1 MAKRILIVGGVAGGA
16 SCAARLRR
24 LDENAEIVLF
34 ERGEYISFANCGL
47 PYYIGGVI
55 GKREQLLVQ
64 DVKTMTAWFDL
75 EIHTRTEVT
84 ALHPA
89 EKMVTVKDLATGE
102 SRQERYDALVLSPGA
117 SPVVPPLEGLDAA
130 QDRIFTIRNIADV
143 DALKGFMDTNA
154 PKKAVVVGG
163 GFIGLEMAEN
173 LRHKGLDV
181 HLVEAADQVMAPLD
195 PEMAT
200 LVAAELKKNGVRLT
214 LGTAIKGFADDGRT
228 VLLADGS
235 QIATDLT
242 VLAIGVRPESGLIK
256 DACLATNARGAIVV
270 DDQFRVAGAEGV
282 YAIGD
287 AIETTDR
294 IFGEKVQ
301 IPLAGPA
308 NRMGRMVADIICGK
322 DKHYKGSL
330 GSSIVRVF
338 KLQAAST
345 GKNEK
350 QLRQMGVDYQS
361 IHLYPANHATYYPGA
376 SQMSLKVLYAPADGK
391 LFGAQAVGQDMGIDK
406 TIDVIATAISGGM
419 TVYDLTD
426 VELCYAPPFNTAK
439 SAVNYA
445 GYIAENIA
453 SGEPYLD
460 DIAHVEDLV
469 ARGATV
475 LDVRGKKEIEKVPLP
490 SSIQIPL
497 PELRGRLAEVPADS
511 PVYVSCMVGLRGH
524 IACRILQQNGIDAIN
539 LGGGAKLH
547 AQSKL
552 S

>member
-24 LDENAEIVLF
+24 LDEKAEIVLF

-55 GKREQLLVQ
+55 PKREQLLVQ
-64 DVKTMTAWFDL
+64 DVKTMNAWFNL
-75 EIHTRTEVT
+75 EIHTKAEVIAIQPEQKT
-84 ALHPA
+84 
-89 EKMVTVKDLATGE
+89 VTVRYLRTGE
-102 SRQERYDALVLSPGA
+102 ERQERYDVLVLSPGA
-117 SPVVPPLEGLDAA
+117 SPIVPRLEGLEEAR
-130 QDRIFTIRNIADV
+130 DRIFTIRNIADV
-143 DALKGFMDTNA
+143 DALKGFMDTTA
-154 PKKAVVVGG
+154 PKTAVVVGG

-181 HLVEAADQVMAPLD
+181 HLVEAADQVMTALD

-200 LVAAELKKNGVRLT
+200 LIAAELKKNGVKLS
-214 LGTAIKGFADDGRT
+214 LGTAIQGFADAGKT
-228 VLLADGS
+228 VVLADGS
-235 QIATDLT
+235 RIATDLI

-256 DACLATNARGAIVV
+256 DAGLAVNERGAIVI
-270 DDQFRVAGAEGV
+270 DDQFRVAGAEDI

-287 AIETTDR
+287 AVETTDL
-294 IFGEKVQ
+294 IFGEKTQ

-338 KLQAAST
+338 KVQAAST

-350 QLRQMGVDYQS
+350 QLKQMGVDYRS

-376 SQMSLKVLYAPADGK
+376 SQISLKVLYAPEDGK
-391 LFGAQAVGQDMGIDK
+391 LYGAQAVGQEGCDK
-406 TIDVIATAISGGM
+406 TIDVIATAIAGDMS
-419 TVYDLTD
+419 VYDLAD

-445 GYIAENIA
+445 GYIAENLRD
-453 SGEPYLD
+453 GEAYFD
-460 DIAHVEDLV
+460 DVAHIEGLV
-469 ARGATV
+469 ASGATV

-490 SSIQIPL
+490 STLQIPL
-497 PELRGRLAEVPADS
+497 PELRKRLHEVPADG

-524 IACRILQQNGIDAIN
+524 IASRILQQNGIDAIN
-539 LGGGAKLH
+539 VGGGAKLYT
-547 AQSKL
+547 QSKL

>member
-24 LDENAEIVLF
+24 LDETAEIVLF

-55 GKREQLLVQ
+55 PKREQLLVQ
-64 DVKTMTAWFDL
+64 DVKTMNAWFNL
-75 EIHTRTEVT
+75 EIHTKAEVIAIQPEQKT
-84 ALHPA
+84 
-89 EKMVTVKDLATGE
+89 VTVRYLRTGE
-102 SRQERYDALVLSPGA
+102 ERQERYDVLVLSPGA
-117 SPVVPPLEGLDAA
+117 SPIVPRLEGLEEAR
-130 QDRIFTIRNIADV
+130 DRIFTIRNIADV
-143 DALKGFMDTNA
+143 DALKGFMDTTA
-154 PKKAVVVGG
+154 PKTAVVVGG

-181 HLVEAADQVMAPLD
+181 HLVEAADQVMTALD

-200 LVAAELKKNGVRLT
+200 LIAAELKKNGVKLS
-214 LGTAIKGFADDGRT
+214 LGTAIQGFADAGKT
-228 VLLADGS
+228 VVLADGS
-235 QIATDLT
+235 RIATDLT

-256 DACLATNARGAIVV
+256 DAGLAVNERGAIVI
-270 DDQFRVAGAEGV
+270 DDQFRVAGAEDI

-287 AIETTDR
+287 AVETTDR
-294 IFGEKVQ
+294 IFGEKTQ

-338 KLQAAST
+338 KVQAAAT

-350 QLRQMGVDYQS
+350 QLKQMGMDYRS

-376 SQMSLKVLYAPADGK
+376 SQISLKVLYAPEDGK
-391 LFGAQAVGQDMGIDK
+391 LYGAQAVGQEGCDK
-406 TIDVIATAISGGM
+406 TIDVIATAIAGDMS
-419 TVYDLTD
+419 VYDLAD

-445 GYIAENIA
+445 GYIAENLRD
-453 SGEPYLD
+453 GEAYFD
-460 DIAHVEDLV
+460 DVAHIEGLV
-469 ARGATV
+469 ASGATV

-490 SSIQIPL
+490 STLQIPL
-497 PELRGRLAEVPADS
+497 PELRKRLHEVPADG

-524 IACRILQQNGIDAIN
+524 IASRILQQNGIDAIN
-539 LGGGAKLH
+539 VGGGAKLYT
-547 AQSKL
+547 QSKL

>member
-24 LDENAEIVLF
+24 LDETAEIVLF

-55 GKREQLLVQ
+55 PKREQLLVQ
-64 DVKTMTAWFDL
+64 DVKTMTAWFNL
-75 EIHTRTEVT
+75 EIHTKAEII
-84 ALHPA
+84 AIQPA
-89 EKMVTVKDLATGE
+89 DKTVSVRYLRTGE
-102 SRQERYDALVLSPGA
+102 VRQERYDVLVLSPGA
-117 SPVVPPLEGLDAA
+117 SPIVPPLDGLDAA
-130 QDRIFTIRNIADV
+130 KDRVFTIRNIADV
-143 DALKGFMDTNA
+143 DALKGFMDANA
-154 PKKAVVVGG
+154 PKAAVVVGG

-181 HLVEAADQVMAPLD
+181 HLVEAADQVMTSLD

-200 LVAAELKKNGVRLT
+200 LVAAELRKNGVQLT
-214 LGTAIKGFADDGRT
+214 LGTAIKGFDDAGKT
-228 VLLADGS
+228 VVLADGS
-235 QIATDLT
+235 RIATDLT
-242 VLAIGVRPESGLIK
+242 VLAIGVRPESQLIK
-256 DACLATNARGAIVV
+256 DAGLATNERGAIIV
-270 DDQFRVAGAEGV
+270 DDQFRVAGADDL

-294 IFGEKVQ
+294 IFGEKAQ

-308 NRMGRMVADIICGK
+308 NRMGRMVADIICGA

-338 KLQAAST
+338 KVQAAST

-350 QLRQMGVDYQS
+350 QLKQMGVNYRS

-376 SQMSLKVLYAPADGK
+376 SQISLKVLFNPEDGK
-391 LFGAQAVGQDMGIDK
+391 LYGAQAVGQDMGIDK
-406 TIDVIATAISGGM
+406 TIDVIATAIAGNM
-419 TVYDLTD
+419 TVYDLAD

-445 GYIAENIA
+445 GYIAENLA
-453 SGEPYLD
+453 NGEAYYD
-460 DIAHVEDLV
+460 DAAHIESLL
-469 ARGATV
+469 AQGATV
-475 LDVRGKKEIEKVPLP
+475 LDVRGKKETEKVPLP
-490 SSIQIPL
+490 ATLNIPL
-497 PELRGRLAEVPADS
+497 PELRKRLNEVPKDG

-524 IACRILQQNGIDAIN
+524 IACRILQQNAITAIN
-539 LGGGAKLH
+539 VGGGAKLYT
-547 AQSKL
+547 QSKL

>member
-24 LDENAEIVLF
+24 LDETAEIALF

-55 GKREQLLVQ
+55 PKREQLLVQ
-64 DVKTMTAWFDL
+64 DVKTMNAWFNL
-75 EIHTRTEVT
+75 EIHTKAEVIAIQPEQKT
-84 ALHPA
+84 
-89 EKMVTVKDLATGE
+89 VTIRYLRTGE
-102 SRQERYDALVLSPGA
+102 ERQERYDVLVLSPGA
-117 SPVVPPLEGLDAA
+117 SPIVPRLEGLEEAR
-130 QDRIFTIRNIADV
+130 DRIFTIRNIADV
-143 DALKGFMDTNA
+143 DALKGFMDTTA
-154 PKKAVVVGG
+154 AKTAVVVGG

-181 HLVEAADQVMAPLD
+181 HLVEAADQVMTALD

-200 LVAAELKKNGVRLT
+200 LIAAELKKNGVKLS
-214 LGTAIKGFADDGRT
+214 LCTAIQGFADAGKT
-228 VLLADGS
+228 VVLADGS
-235 QIATDLT
+235 RIATDLT

-256 DACLATNARGAIVV
+256 DAGLTVNERGAIVI
-270 DDQFRVAGAEGV
+270 DDQFRVAGAEDI

-287 AIETTDR
+287 AVETTDR
-294 IFGEKVQ
+294 IFGEKTQ

-338 KLQAAST
+338 KVQAAST

-350 QLRQMGVDYQS
+350 QLKQMGVDYRS

-376 SQMSLKVLYAPADGK
+376 SQISLKVLYAPEDGK
-391 LFGAQAVGQDMGIDK
+391 LYGAQAVGQEGCDK
-406 TIDVIATAISGGM
+406 TIDVIATAIAGDMS
-419 TVYDLTD
+419 VYDLAD

-445 GYIAENIA
+445 GYIAENLRD
-453 SGEPYLD
+453 GEAYFD
-460 DIAHVEDLV
+460 DVAHIEGLV
-469 ARGATV
+469 ASGATV

-490 SSIQIPL
+490 STLQIPL
-497 PELRGRLAEVPADS
+497 PELRKRLHEVPADG

-524 IACRILQQNGIDAIN
+524 IASRILQQNGIDAIN
-539 LGGGAKLH
+539 VGGGAKLYT
-547 AQSKL
+547 QSKL

>member
-24 LDENAEIVLF
+24 LDETAEIVLF

-55 GKREQLLVQ
+55 PKREQLLVQ
-64 DVKTMTAWFDL
+64 DVKTMNAWFNL
-75 EIHTRTEVT
+75 EIHTKAEVIAIQPEPKT
-84 ALHPA
+84 
-89 EKMVTVKDLATGE
+89 VTVRYLRTGE
-102 SRQERYDALVLSPGA
+102 ERQERYDVLVLSPGA
-117 SPVVPPLEGLDAA
+117 SPIVPRLEGLEEAR
-130 QDRIFTIRNIADV
+130 DRIFTIRNIADV
-143 DALKGFMDTNA
+143 DALKGFMDTTA
-154 PKKAVVVGG
+154 AKTAVVVGG

-181 HLVEAADQVMAPLD
+181 HLVEAADQVMTALD

-200 LVAAELKKNGVRLT
+200 LIAAELKKNGVKLS
-214 LGTAIKGFADDGRT
+214 LGTAIQGFADAGKT
-228 VLLADGS
+228 VVLADGS
-235 QIATDLT
+235 RIATDLT

-256 DACLATNARGAIVV
+256 DAGLAVNERGAIVI
-270 DDQFRVAGAEGV
+270 DDQFRVAGAEDI

-287 AIETTDR
+287 AVETTDR
-294 IFGEKVQ
+294 IFGEKTQ

-338 KLQAAST
+338 KVQAAST

-350 QLRQMGVDYQS
+350 QLKQMGVDYRS

-376 SQMSLKVLYAPADGK
+376 SQISLKVLYAPEDGK
-391 LFGAQAVGQDMGIDK
+391 LYGAQAVGQEGCDK
-406 TIDVIATAISGGM
+406 TIDVIATAIAGGM
-419 TVYDLTD
+419 SVYDLTD

-445 GYIAENIA
+445 GYIAENLRD
-453 SGEPYLD
+453 GEAYFD
-460 DIAHVEDLV
+460 DVAHIEGLV
-469 ARGATV
+469 ASGATV

-490 SSIQIPL
+490 STLQIPL
-497 PELRGRLAEVPADS
+497 PELRKRLHEVPADG

-524 IACRILQQNGIDAIN
+524 IASRILQQNGIDAIN
-539 LGGGAKLH
+539 VGGGAKLYT
-547 AQSKL
+547 QSKL

>member
-24 LDENAEIVLF
+24 LDETAEIVLF

-55 GKREQLLVQ
+55 PKREQLLVQ
-64 DVKTMTAWFDL
+64 DVKTMNAWFNL
-75 EIHTRTEVT
+75 EIHTKAEVIAIQPEQKT
-84 ALHPA
+84 
-89 EKMVTVKDLATGE
+89 VTVRYLRTGE
-102 SRQERYDALVLSPGA
+102 ERQERYDVLVLSPGA
-117 SPVVPPLEGLDAA
+117 SPIVPRLEGLEEAR
-130 QDRIFTIRNIADV
+130 DRVFTIRNIADV
-143 DALKGFMDTNA
+143 DALKGFMDTTA
-154 PKKAVVVGG
+154 PKTAVVVGG

-181 HLVEAADQVMAPLD
+181 HLVEAADQVMTALD

-200 LVAAELKKNGVRLT
+200 LIAAELKKNGVKLS
-214 LGTAIKGFADDGRT
+214 LGTAIQGFADAGKT
-228 VLLADGS
+228 VVLADS
-235 QIATDLT
+235 SRIATDLT

-256 DACLATNARGAIVV
+256 DAGLAVSERGAIVI
-270 DDQFRVAGAEGV
+270 DDQFRVAGAEDI

-287 AIETTDR
+287 AVETTDR
-294 IFGEKVQ
+294 IFGEKTQ

-338 KLQAAST
+338 KVQAAST

-350 QLRQMGVDYQS
+350 QLKQMGMDYRS

-376 SQMSLKVLYAPADGK
+376 SQISLKVLYAPEDGK
-391 LFGAQAVGQDMGIDK
+391 LYGAQAVGQEGCDK
-406 TIDVIATAISGGM
+406 TIDVIATAIAGDMS
-419 TVYDLTD
+419 VYDLAD

-445 GYIAENIA
+445 GYIAENLRD
-453 SGEPYLD
+453 GEAYFD
-460 DIAHVEDLV
+460 DVAHIEGLV
-469 ARGATV
+469 ASGATV

-490 SSIQIPL
+490 STLQIPL
-497 PELRGRLAEVPADS
+497 PELRKHLHEVPADG

-524 IACRILQQNGIDAIN
+524 IASRILQQNGIDAIN
-539 LGGGAKLH
+539 VGGGAKLYT
-547 AQSKL
+547 QSKL

>member
-24 LDENAEIVLF
+24 LDETAEIVLF

-55 GKREQLLVQ
+55 PKREQLLVQ
-64 DVKTMTAWFDL
+64 DVKTMNAWFNL
-75 EIHTRTEVT
+75 EIHTKAEVIAIQPEQKT
-84 ALHPA
+84 
-89 EKMVTVKDLATGE
+89 VTVRYLRTGE
-102 SRQERYDALVLSPGA
+102 ERQERYDVLVLSPGA
-117 SPVVPPLEGLDAA
+117 SPIVPRLEGLEEAR
-130 QDRIFTIRNIADV
+130 DRIFTIRNIADV
-143 DALKGFMDTNA
+143 DALKGFMDTTA
-154 PKKAVVVGG
+154 PKTAVVVGG

-181 HLVEAADQVMAPLD
+181 HLVEAADQVMTALD

-200 LVAAELKKNGVRLT
+200 LIAAELRKNGVALH
-214 LGTAIKGFADDGRT
+214 LGTAIQGFAEDGRT
-228 VLLADGS
+228 VVLADGS
-235 QIATDLT
+235 RIATDLT
-242 VLAIGVRPESGLIK
+242 VLAIGVRPESGLAK
-256 DACLATNARGAIVV
+256 EAGLATNARGAIVI
-270 DDQFRVAGAEGV
+270 DDQFRVAGAEDI

-287 AIETTDR
+287 AVETTDR
-294 IFGEKVQ
+294 IFGEKTQ

-338 KLQAAST
+338 KVQAAST
-345 GKNEK
+345 GKSEK
-350 QLRQMGVDYQS
+350 QLKQMGMDYRS

-376 SQMSLKVLYAPADGK
+376 SQISLKVLYAPEDGK
-391 LFGAQAVGQDMGIDK
+391 LYGAQAVGQEGCDK
-406 TIDVIATAISGGM
+406 TIDVIATAIAGDMS
-419 TVYDLTD
+419 VYDLAD

-445 GYIAENIA
+445 GYIAENLRD
-453 SGEPYLD
+453 GEAYFD
-460 DIAHVEDLV
+460 DVAHIKRLV
-469 ARGATV
+469 ASGATV

-490 SSIQIPL
+490 STLQIPL
-497 PELRGRLAEVPADS
+497 PELRKRLHEVPADG

-524 IACRILQQNGIDAIN
+524 IASRILQQNGIDAIN
-539 LGGGAKLH
+539 VGGGAKLYT
-547 AQSKL
+547 QSKL

>member
-24 LDENAEIVLF
+24 LDETAEIVLF

-55 GKREQLLVQ
+55 PKREQLLVQ
-64 DVKTMTAWFDL
+64 DVKTMNAWFNL
-75 EIHTRTEVT
+75 EIHTKAEVIAIQPEQKT
-84 ALHPA
+84 
-89 EKMVTVKDLATGE
+89 VTVRYLRTGE
-102 SRQERYDALVLSPGA
+102 ERQEHYDVLVLSPGA
-117 SPVVPPLEGLDAA
+117 SPIVPRLEGLEEAR
-130 QDRIFTIRNIADV
+130 DRIFTIRNIADV
-143 DALKGFMDTNA
+143 DALKGFMDTTA
-154 PKKAVVVGG
+154 PKTAVVVGG

-181 HLVEAADQVMAPLD
+181 HLVEAADQVMTALD

-200 LVAAELKKNGVRLT
+200 LIAAELKKNGVKLS
-214 LGTAIKGFADDGRT
+214 LGTAIQGFADAGKT
-228 VLLADGS
+228 VVLADGS
-235 QIATDLT
+235 RIATDLT

-256 DACLATNARGAIVV
+256 DAGLAVNERGAIVI
-270 DDQFRVAGAEGV
+270 DDQFRVAGAEDI

-287 AIETTDR
+287 AVETTDR
-294 IFGEKVQ
+294 IFGEKTQ

-338 KLQAAST
+338 KMQAAAT

-350 QLRQMGVDYQS
+350 QLKQMGVDYRS

-376 SQMSLKVLYAPADGK
+376 SQISLKVLYAPEDGK
-391 LFGAQAVGQDMGIDK
+391 LYGAQAVGQEGCDK
-406 TIDVIATAISGGM
+406 TIDVIATAIAGDMS
-419 TVYDLTD
+419 VYDLAD

-445 GYIAENIA
+445 GYIAENLRD
-453 SGEPYLD
+453 GEAYFD
-460 DIAHVEDLV
+460 DVAHIEGLV
-469 ARGATV
+469 ASGATV

-490 SSIQIPL
+490 STLQIPL
-497 PELRGRLAEVPADS
+497 PELRKRLHEVPADG

-524 IACRILQQNGIDAIN
+524 IASRILQQNGIDAIN
-539 LGGGAKLH
+539 VGGGAKLYT
-547 AQSKL
+547 QSKL

>member
-24 LDENAEIVLF
+24 LDETAEIVLF

-55 GKREQLLVQ
+55 PKREQLLVQ
-64 DVKTMTAWFDL
+64 DVKTMNAWFNL
-75 EIHTRTEVT
+75 EIHTKAEVIAIQPEQKT
-84 ALHPA
+84 
-89 EKMVTVKDLATGE
+89 VTVRYLRTGE
-102 SRQERYDALVLSPGA
+102 ERQERYDVLVLSPGA
-117 SPVVPPLEGLDAA
+117 SPIVPRLEGLEEAR
-130 QDRIFTIRNIADV
+130 DRIFTIRNIADV
-143 DALKGFMDTNA
+143 DALKGFMDTTA
-154 PKKAVVVGG
+154 PKTAVVVGG

-181 HLVEAADQVMAPLD
+181 HLVEAADQVMTALD

-200 LVAAELKKNGVRLT
+200 LIAAELKKNGVKLS
-214 LGTAIKGFADDGRT
+214 LGTAIQGFADAGKT
-228 VLLADGS
+228 VVLADS
-235 QIATDLT
+235 SRIATDLT

-256 DACLATNARGAIVV
+256 DAGLAVNERGAIVI
-270 DDQFRVAGAEGV
+270 DDQFRVAGAEDI

-287 AIETTDR
+287 AVETTDR
-294 IFGEKVQ
+294 IFGEKTQ

-338 KLQAAST
+338 KMQAAAT

-350 QLRQMGVDYQS
+350 QLKQMGVDYRS

-376 SQMSLKVLYAPADGK
+376 SQISLKVLYAPEDGK
-391 LFGAQAVGQDMGIDK
+391 LYGAQAVGQEGCDK
-406 TIDVIATAISGGM
+406 TIDVIATAIAGDMS
-419 TVYDLTD
+419 VYDLAD

-445 GYIAENIA
+445 GYIAENLRDGEAYFDDVAHIEGLIA
-453 SGEPYLD
+453 S
-460 DIAHVEDLV
+460 
-469 ARGATV
+469 GATV

-490 SSIQIPL
+490 STLQIPL
-497 PELRGRLAEVPADS
+497 PELRKRLHEVPADG

-524 IACRILQQNGIDAIN
+524 IASRILQQNGIDAIN
-539 LGGGAKLH
+539 VGGGAKLYT
-547 AQSKL
+547 QSKL

>member
-24 LDENAEIVLF
+24 LDEKAEIVLF

-55 GKREQLLVQ
+55 PKREQLLVQ
-64 DVKTMTAWFDL
+64 DVKTMNAWFNL
-75 EIHTRTEVT
+75 EIHTKAEVIAIQPEQKT
-84 ALHPA
+84 
-89 EKMVTVKDLATGE
+89 VTVRYLRTGE
-102 SRQERYDALVLSPGA
+102 ERQERYDVLVLSPGA
-117 SPVVPPLEGLDAA
+117 SPIVPRLEGLEEAR
-130 QDRIFTIRNIADV
+130 DRIFTIRNIADV
-143 DALKGFMDTNA
+143 DALKGFMDTTA
-154 PKKAVVVGG
+154 PKTAVVVGG

-181 HLVEAADQVMAPLD
+181 HLVEAADQVMTALD

-200 LVAAELKKNGVRLT
+200 LIAAELKKNGVKLS
-214 LGTAIKGFADDGRT
+214 LGTAIQGFADAGKT
-228 VLLADGS
+228 VVLADGS
-235 QIATDLT
+235 RIATDLI

-256 DACLATNARGAIVV
+256 DAGLAVNERGAIVI
-270 DDQFRVAGAEGV
+270 DDQFRVAGAEDI

-287 AIETTDR
+287 AVETTDR
-294 IFGEKVQ
+294 IFGEKTQ

-338 KLQAAST
+338 KVQAAST

-350 QLRQMGVDYQS
+350 QLKQMGVDYRS

-376 SQMSLKVLYAPADGK
+376 SQISLKVLYAPEDGK
-391 LFGAQAVGQDMGIDK
+391 LYGAQAVGQEGCDK
-406 TIDVIATAISGGM
+406 TIDVIATAIAGGM
-419 TVYDLTD
+419 SVYDLTD

-445 GYIAENIA
+445 GYIAENLRD
-453 SGEPYLD
+453 GEAYFD
-460 DIAHVEDLV
+460 DVAHIEGLV
-469 ARGATV
+469 ASGATV

-490 SSIQIPL
+490 STLQIPL
-497 PELRGRLAEVPADS
+497 PELRKRLHEVPADG

-524 IACRILQQNGIDAIN
+524 IASRILQQNGIDAIN
-539 LGGGAKLH
+539 VGGGAKLYT
-547 AQSKL
+547 QSKL

>member
-24 LDENAEIVLF
+24 LDETAEIVLF

-55 GKREQLLVQ
+55 PKREQLLVQ
-64 DVKTMTAWFDL
+64 DVKTMNAWFNL
-75 EIHTRTEVT
+75 EIHTKAEVIAIQPEQKT
-84 ALHPA
+84 
-89 EKMVTVKDLATGE
+89 VTVRYLRTGE
-102 SRQERYDALVLSPGA
+102 ERQERYDVLVLSPGA
-117 SPVVPPLEGLDAA
+117 SPIVPRLEGLEEAR
-130 QDRIFTIRNIADV
+130 DRIFTIRNIADV
-143 DALKGFMDTNA
+143 DALKGFMDTTA
-154 PKKAVVVGG
+154 PKTAVVVGG

-173 LRHKGLDV
+173 LRHKGLDI
-181 HLVEAADQVMAPLD
+181 HLVEAADQVMTALD

-200 LVAAELKKNGVRLT
+200 LIAAELKKNGVKLS
-214 LGTAIKGFADDGRT
+214 LGTAIQGFADAGKT
-228 VLLADGS
+228 VVLADS
-235 QIATDLT
+235 SRIATDLT

-256 DACLATNARGAIVV
+256 DAGLAVNERGAIVI
-270 DDQFRVAGAEGV
+270 DDQFRVAGAEDI

-287 AIETTDR
+287 AVETTDR
-294 IFGEKVQ
+294 IFGEKTQ

-338 KLQAAST
+338 KVQAAST

-350 QLRQMGVDYQS
+350 QLKQMGVDYRS

-376 SQMSLKVLYAPADGK
+376 SQISLKVLYAPEDGK
-391 LFGAQAVGQDMGIDK
+391 LYGAQAVGQEGCDK
-406 TIDVIATAISGGM
+406 TIDVIATAIAGGM
-419 TVYDLTD
+419 SVYDLTD

-445 GYIAENIA
+445 GYIAENLRD
-453 SGEPYLD
+453 GEAYFD
-460 DIAHVEDLV
+460 DVAHIEGLV
-469 ARGATV
+469 ASGATV

-490 SSIQIPL
+490 STLQIPL
-497 PELRGRLAEVPADS
+497 PELRKRLHEVPADG

-524 IACRILQQNGIDAIN
+524 IASRILQQNGIDAIN
-539 LGGGAKLH
+539 VGGGAKLYT
-547 AQSKL
+547 QSKL

>member
-24 LDENAEIVLF
+24 LDEKAEIVLF

-55 GKREQLLVQ
+55 PKREQLLVQ
-64 DVKTMTAWFDL
+64 DVKTMNAWFNL
-75 EIHTRTEVT
+75 EIHTKAEVIAIQPEQKT
-84 ALHPA
+84 
-89 EKMVTVKDLATGE
+89 VTVRYLRTGE
-102 SRQERYDALVLSPGA
+102 GRQERYDVLVLSPGA
-117 SPVVPPLEGLDAA
+117 SPIVPRLEGLEEARN
-130 QDRIFTIRNIADV
+130 RIFTIRNIADV
-143 DALKGFMDTNA
+143 DALKGFMDTTA
-154 PKKAVVVGG
+154 PKTAVVVGG

-181 HLVEAADQVMAPLD
+181 HLVEAADQVMTALD

-200 LVAAELKKNGVRLT
+200 LIAAELKKNGVKLS
-214 LGTAIKGFADDGRT
+214 LGTAIQGFADAGKT
-228 VLLADGS
+228 VVLADGS
-235 QIATDLT
+235 RIATDLT

-256 DACLATNARGAIVV
+256 DAGLAVNERGAIVI
-270 DDQFRVAGAEGV
+270 DDQFRVAGAEDI

-287 AIETTDR
+287 AVETTDR
-294 IFGEKVQ
+294 IFGEKTQ

-338 KLQAAST
+338 KVQAAST

-350 QLRQMGVDYQS
+350 QLKQMGVDYRS

-376 SQMSLKVLYAPADGK
+376 SQISLKVLYAPEDGK
-391 LFGAQAVGQDMGIDK
+391 LYGAQAVGQEGCDK
-406 TIDVIATAISGGM
+406 TIDVIATAIAGDMS
-419 TVYDLTD
+419 VYDLAD

-445 GYIAENIA
+445 GYIAENLRD
-453 SGEPYLD
+453 GEAYFD
-460 DIAHVEDLV
+460 DVAHIEGLV
-469 ARGATV
+469 ASGATV

-490 SSIQIPL
+490 STLQIPL
-497 PELRGRLAEVPADS
+497 PELRKRLHEVPADG

-524 IACRILQQNGIDAIN
+524 IASRILQQNGIDAIN
-539 LGGGAKLH
+539 VGGGAKLYT
-547 AQSKL
+547 QSKL

>member
-24 LDENAEIVLF
+24 LDETAEIVLF

-55 GKREQLLVQ
+55 PKREQLLVQ
-64 DVKTMTAWFDL
+64 DVKTMNAWFNL
-75 EIHTRTEVT
+75 EIHTKAEVIAIQPEQKT
-84 ALHPA
+84 
-89 EKMVTVKDLATGE
+89 VTVRYLRTGE
-102 SRQERYDALVLSPGA
+102 ERQERYDVLVLSPGA
-117 SPVVPPLEGLDAA
+117 SPIVPRLEGLEEAR
-130 QDRIFTIRNIADV
+130 DRIFTIRNIADV
-143 DALKGFMDTNA
+143 DALKGFMDTTA
-154 PKKAVVVGG
+154 PKTAVVVGG

-181 HLVEAADQVMAPLD
+181 HLVEAANQVMTALD

-200 LVAAELKKNGVRLT
+200 LIAAELKKNGVKLS
-214 LGTAIKGFADDGRT
+214 LGTAIQGFADAGKT
-228 VLLADGS
+228 VVLADGS
-235 QIATDLT
+235 RIATDLI

-256 DACLATNARGAIVV
+256 DAGLAVNERGAIVI
-270 DDQFRVAGAEGV
+270 DDQFRVAGAEDI

-287 AIETTDR
+287 AVETTDR
-294 IFGEKVQ
+294 IFGEKTQ

-338 KLQAAST
+338 KVQAAST

-350 QLRQMGVDYQS
+350 QLRQMGVDYRS

-376 SQMSLKVLYAPADGK
+376 SQISLKVLYAPDGT
-391 LFGAQAVGQDMGIDK
+391 LYGAQAVGQDMGIDK
-406 TIDVIATAISGGM
+406 TIDVIATAIAGGM
-419 TVYDLTD
+419 SVYDLTD

-445 GYIAENIA
+445 GYIAENLRD
-453 SGEPYLD
+453 GEAYFD
-460 DIAHVEDLV
+460 DVAHIEGLV
-469 ARGATV
+469 ASGATV

-490 SSIQIPL
+490 STLQIPL
-497 PELRGRLAEVPADS
+497 PELRKRLHEVPADG

-524 IACRILQQNGIDAIN
+524 IASRILQQNGIDAIN
-539 LGGGAKLH
+539 VGGGAKLYT
-547 AQSKL
+547 QSKL

>member
-24 LDENAEIVLF
+24 LDETAEIVLF

-55 GKREQLLVQ
+55 PKREQLLVQ
-64 DVKTMTAWFDL
+64 DVKTMNAWFNL
-75 EIHTRTEVT
+75 EIHTKAGVIAIQPEQKTVT
-84 ALHPA
+84 IRYLR
-89 EKMVTVKDLATGE
+89 TGE
-102 SRQERYDALVLSPGA
+102 ERQERYDVLVLSPGA
-117 SPVVPPLEGLDAA
+117 SPIVPRLEGLEEAR
-130 QDRIFTIRNIADV
+130 DRIFTIRNIADV
-143 DALKGFMDTNA
+143 DALKGFMDTTA
-154 PKKAVVVGG
+154 AKTAVVVGG

-181 HLVEAADQVMAPLD
+181 HLVEAADQVMTALD

-200 LVAAELKKNGVRLT
+200 LIAAELKKNGVKLS
-214 LGTAIKGFADDGRT
+214 LCTAIQGFADAGKT
-228 VLLADGS
+228 VVLADGS
-235 QIATDLT
+235 RIATDLT

-256 DACLATNARGAIVV
+256 DAGLTVNERGAIVI
-270 DDQFRVAGAEGV
+270 DDQFRVAGAEDI

-287 AIETTDR
+287 AVETTDR
-294 IFGEKVQ
+294 IFGEKTQ

-338 KLQAAST
+338 KVQAAST

-350 QLRQMGVDYQS
+350 QLKQMGVDYRS

-376 SQMSLKVLYAPADGK
+376 SQISLKVLYAPEDGK
-391 LFGAQAVGQDMGIDK
+391 LYGAQAVGQEGCDK
-406 TIDVIATAISGGM
+406 TIDVIATAIAGDMS
-419 TVYDLTD
+419 VYDLAD

-445 GYIAENIA
+445 GYIAENLRD
-453 SGEPYLD
+453 GEAYFD
-460 DIAHVEDLV
+460 DVAHIEGLV
-469 ARGATV
+469 ASGATV

-490 SSIQIPL
+490 STLQIPL
-497 PELRGRLAEVPADS
+497 PELRKRLHEVPADG

-524 IACRILQQNGIDAIN
+524 IASRILQQNGIDAIN
-539 LGGGAKLH
+539 VGGGAKLYT
-547 AQSKL
+547 QSKL

>member
-24 LDENAEIVLF
+24 LDETAEIVLF

-55 GKREQLLVQ
+55 PKREQLLVQ
-64 DVKTMTAWFDL
+64 DVKTMNAWFNL
-75 EIHTRTEVT
+75 EIHTKAEVIAIQPEQKT
-84 ALHPA
+84 
-89 EKMVTVKDLATGE
+89 VTVRYLRTGE
-102 SRQERYDALVLSPGA
+102 ERQERYDVLVLSPGA
-117 SPVVPPLEGLDAA
+117 SPIVPRLEGLEEAR
-130 QDRIFTIRNIADV
+130 DRIFTIRNIADV
-143 DALKGFMDTNA
+143 DALKGFMDTTA
-154 PKKAVVVGG
+154 PKTAVVVGG

-181 HLVEAADQVMAPLD
+181 HLVEAADQVMTALD

-200 LVAAELKKNGVRLT
+200 LIAAELKKNGVKLS
-214 LGTAIKGFADDGRT
+214 LGTAIQGFADAGKT
-228 VLLADGS
+228 VVLADS
-235 QIATDLT
+235 SRIATDLT

-256 DACLATNARGAIVV
+256 DAGLAVNERGAIVI
-270 DDQFRVAGAEGV
+270 DDQFRVAGAEDI

-287 AIETTDR
+287 AVETTDR
-294 IFGEKVQ
+294 IFGEKTQ

-338 KLQAAST
+338 KMQAAAT

-350 QLRQMGVDYQS
+350 QLKQMGVDYRS

-376 SQMSLKVLYAPADGK
+376 SQISLKVLYAPEDGK
-391 LFGAQAVGQDMGIDK
+391 LYGAQAVGQEGCDK
-406 TIDVIATAISGGM
+406 TIDVIATAIAGDMS
-419 TVYDLTD
+419 VYDLAD

-445 GYIAENIA
+445 GYIAENLRD
-453 SGEPYLD
+453 GEAYFD
-460 DIAHVEDLV
+460 DVAHIEGLV
-469 ARGATV
+469 ASGATV

-490 SSIQIPL
+490 STLQIPL
-497 PELRGRLAEVPADS
+497 PELRKRLHEVPADG

-524 IACRILQQNGIDAIN
+524 IASRILQQNGIDAIN
-539 LGGGAKLH
+539 AGGGAKLYT
-547 AQSKL
+547 QSKL

>member
-24 LDENAEIVLF
+24 LDETAEIVLF

-55 GKREQLLVQ
+55 PKREQLLVQ
-64 DVKTMTAWFDL
+64 DVKTMNAWFNL
-75 EIHTRTEVT
+75 EIHTKAEVIAIQPEQKT
-84 ALHPA
+84 
-89 EKMVTVKDLATGE
+89 VTVRYLRTGE
-102 SRQERYDALVLSPGA
+102 ERQERYDVLVLSPGA
-117 SPVVPPLEGLDAA
+117 SPIVPRLEGLEEAR
-130 QDRIFTIRNIADV
+130 DRIFTIRNIADV
-143 DALKGFMDTNA
+143 DALKGFMDTTA
-154 PKKAVVVGG
+154 PKTAVVVGG

-181 HLVEAADQVMAPLD
+181 HLVEAADQVMTALD

-200 LVAAELKKNGVRLT
+200 LIAVELKKNGVKLS
-214 LGTAIKGFADDGRT
+214 LGTAIQGFADAGKT
-228 VLLADGS
+228 VVLADS
-235 QIATDLT
+235 SRIATDLT

-256 DACLATNARGAIVV
+256 DAGLAVNERGAIVI
-270 DDQFRVAGAEGV
+270 DDQFRVAGAEDI

-287 AIETTDR
+287 AVETTDR
-294 IFGEKVQ
+294 IFGEKTQ

-338 KLQAAST
+338 KMQAAAT

-350 QLRQMGVDYQS
+350 QLKQMGVDYRS

-376 SQMSLKVLYAPADGK
+376 SQISLKVLYAPEDGK
-391 LFGAQAVGQDMGIDK
+391 LYGAQAVGQEGCDK
-406 TIDVIATAISGGM
+406 TIDVIATAIAGDMS
-419 TVYDLTD
+419 VYDLAD

-445 GYIAENIA
+445 GYIAENLRD
-453 SGEPYLD
+453 GEAYFD
-460 DIAHVEDLV
+460 DVAHIEGLV
-469 ARGATV
+469 ASGATV

-490 SSIQIPL
+490 STLQIPL
-497 PELRGRLAEVPADS
+497 PELRKRLHEVPADG

-524 IACRILQQNGIDAIN
+524 IASRILQQNGIDAIN
-539 LGGGAKLH
+539 VGGGAKLYT
-547 AQSKL
+547 QSKL

>member
-89 EKMVTVKDLATGE
+89 EKMVTVKDLTTGE

-154 PKKAVVVGG
+154 PKKAVVAGG

-200 LVAAELKKNGVRLT
+200 LVAAELKKNGVQLT
-214 LGTAIKGFADDGRT
+214 LGTAIKGFADNGRT
-228 VLLADGS
+228 VLLANGS

-256 DACLATNARGAIVV
+256 DAGLATNARGAIVV

-294 IFGEKVQ
+294 IFGEKTQ

-391 LFGAQAVGQDMGIDK
+391 LYGAQAVGQDMGIDK

-469 ARGATV
+469 AKGATV

>member
-24 LDENAEIVLF
+24 LDETAEIVLF

-55 GKREQLLVQ
+55 PKREQLLVQ
-64 DVKTMTAWFDL
+64 DVKTMNAWFNL
-75 EIHTRTEVT
+75 EIHTKAEVIAIQPEQKT
-84 ALHPA
+84 
-89 EKMVTVKDLATGE
+89 VTVRYLRTGE
-102 SRQERYDALVLSPGA
+102 ERQERYDVLVLSPGA
-117 SPVVPPLEGLDAA
+117 SPIVPRLEGLEEAR
-130 QDRIFTIRNIADV
+130 DRIFTIRNIADV
-143 DALKGFMDTNA
+143 DALKGFMDTTA
-154 PKKAVVVGG
+154 PKTAVVVGG

-181 HLVEAADQVMAPLD
+181 HLVEAADQVMTALD

-200 LVAAELKKNGVRLT
+200 LIAAELKKNGVKLS
-214 LGTAIKGFADDGRT
+214 LGTAIQGFADAGKT
-228 VLLADGS
+228 VVLADGS
-235 QIATDLT
+235 RIATDLT

-256 DACLATNARGAIVV
+256 DAGLAVNERGAIVI
-270 DDQFRVAGAEGV
+270 DDQFRVAGAEDI

-287 AIETTDR
+287 AVETTDR
-294 IFGEKVQ
+294 IFSEKTQ

-338 KLQAAST
+338 KVQAAST

-350 QLRQMGVDYQS
+350 QLKQMGVDYRS

-376 SQMSLKVLYAPADGK
+376 SQISLKVLYAPEDGK
-391 LFGAQAVGQDMGIDK
+391 LYGAQAVGQEGCDK
-406 TIDVIATAISGGM
+406 TIDVIATAIAGGM
-419 TVYDLTD
+419 SVYDLTD

-445 GYIAENIA
+445 GYIAENLRD
-453 SGEPYLD
+453 GEAYFD
-460 DIAHVEDLV
+460 DVAHIEGLV
-469 ARGATV
+469 ASGATV

-490 SSIQIPL
+490 STLQIPL
-497 PELRGRLAEVPADS
+497 PELRKRLHEVPADG

-524 IACRILQQNGIDAIN
+524 IASRILQQNGIDAIN
-539 LGGGAKLH
+539 VGGGAKLYT
-547 AQSKL
+547 QSKL

>member
-24 LDENAEIVLF
+24 LDEKAEIVLF

-55 GKREQLLVQ
+55 PKREQLLVQ
-64 DVKTMTAWFDL
+64 DVKTMNAWFNL
-75 EIHTRTEVT
+75 EIHTKAEVIAIQPEQKT
-84 ALHPA
+84 
-89 EKMVTVKDLATGE
+89 VTVRYLRTGE
-102 SRQERYDALVLSPGA
+102 ERQERYDVLVLSPGA
-117 SPVVPPLEGLDAA
+117 SPIVPRLEGLEEAR
-130 QDRIFTIRNIADV
+130 DRIFTIRNIADV
-143 DALKGFMDTNA
+143 DALKGFMDTTA
-154 PKKAVVVGG
+154 PKAAVVVGG

-181 HLVEAADQVMAPLD
+181 HLVEAADQVMTALD

-200 LVAAELKKNGVRLT
+200 LIAAELKKNGVKLS
-214 LGTAIKGFADDGRT
+214 LGTAIQGFADAGKT
-228 VLLADGS
+228 VVLADGS
-235 QIATDLT
+235 RIATDLI

-256 DACLATNARGAIVV
+256 DAGLAVNERGAIVI
-270 DDQFRVAGAEGV
+270 DDQFRVAGAENI

-287 AIETTDR
+287 AVETTDR
-294 IFGEKVQ
+294 IFGEKTQ

-338 KLQAAST
+338 KVQAAST

-350 QLRQMGVDYQS
+350 QLKQMGVDYRS

-376 SQMSLKVLYAPADGK
+376 SQISLKVLYAPEDGK
-391 LFGAQAVGQDMGIDK
+391 LYGAQAVGQEGCDK
-406 TIDVIATAISGGM
+406 TIDVIATAIAGGM
-419 TVYDLTD
+419 SVYDLTD

-445 GYIAENIA
+445 GYIAENLRD
-453 SGEPYLD
+453 GEAYFD
-460 DIAHVEDLV
+460 DVAHIEGLV
-469 ARGATV
+469 ASGATV

-490 SSIQIPL
+490 STLQIPL
-497 PELRGRLAEVPADS
+497 PELRKRLHEVPADG

-524 IACRILQQNGIDAIN
+524 IASRILQQNGIDAIN
-539 LGGGAKLH
+539 VGGGAKLYT
-547 AQSKL
+547 QSKL

>member
-24 LDENAEIVLF
+24 LDEKAEIVLF

-55 GKREQLLVQ
+55 PKREQLLVQ
-64 DVKTMTAWFDL
+64 DVKTMNAWFNL
-75 EIHTRTEVT
+75 EIHTKAEVIAIQPEQKT
-84 ALHPA
+84 
-89 EKMVTVKDLATGE
+89 VTVRYLRTGE
-102 SRQERYDALVLSPGA
+102 ERQERYDVLVLSPGA
-117 SPVVPPLEGLDAA
+117 SPIVPRLEGLEEAR
-130 QDRIFTIRNIADV
+130 DRVFTIRNIADV
-143 DALKGFMDTNA
+143 DALKGFMDTTA
-154 PKKAVVVGG
+154 PKTAVVVGG

-181 HLVEAADQVMAPLD
+181 HLVEAADQVMTALD

-200 LVAAELKKNGVRLT
+200 LIAAELKKNGVKLS
-214 LGTAIKGFADDGRT
+214 LGTAIQGFADAGKT
-228 VLLADGS
+228 VVLADGS
-235 QIATDLT
+235 RIATDLI

-256 DACLATNARGAIVV
+256 DAGLAVNERGAIVI
-270 DDQFRVAGAEGV
+270 DDQFRVAGAEDI

-287 AIETTDR
+287 AVETTDR
-294 IFGEKVQ
+294 IFGEKTQ

-338 KLQAAST
+338 KVQAAST

-350 QLRQMGVDYQS
+350 QLKQMGVDYRS

-376 SQMSLKVLYAPADGK
+376 SQISLKVLYAPEDGK
-391 LFGAQAVGQDMGIDK
+391 LYGAQAVGQEGCDK
-406 TIDVIATAISGGM
+406 TIDVIATAIAGGM
-419 TVYDLTD
+419 SVYDLAD

-445 GYIAENIA
+445 GYIAENLRD
-453 SGEPYLD
+453 GEAYFD
-460 DIAHVEDLV
+460 DVAHIEGLV
-469 ARGATV
+469 ASGATV

-490 SSIQIPL
+490 STLQIPL
-497 PELRGRLAEVPADS
+497 PELRKRLHEVPADG

-524 IACRILQQNGIDAIN
+524 IASRILQQNGIDAIN
-539 LGGGAKLH
+539 VGGGAKLYT
-547 AQSKL
+547 QSKL

>member
-24 LDENAEIVLF
+24 LDEKAEIVLF

-55 GKREQLLVQ
+55 PKREQLLVQ
-64 DVKTMTAWFDL
+64 DVKTMNAWFNL
-75 EIHTRTEVT
+75 EIHTKAEVIAIQPEQKT
-84 ALHPA
+84 
-89 EKMVTVKDLATGE
+89 VTVRYLRTGE
-102 SRQERYDALVLSPGA
+102 ERQERYDVLVLSPGA
-117 SPVVPPLEGLDAA
+117 SPIVPRLEGLEEAR
-130 QDRIFTIRNIADV
+130 DRIFTIRNIADV
-143 DALKGFMDTNA
+143 DALKGFMDTTA
-154 PKKAVVVGG
+154 PKTAVVVGG

-181 HLVEAADQVMAPLD
+181 HLVEAADQVMTALD

-200 LVAAELKKNGVRLT
+200 LIAAELKKNGVKLS
-214 LGTAIKGFADDGRT
+214 LGTAIQGFADAGKT
-228 VLLADGS
+228 VVLADGS
-235 QIATDLT
+235 RIATDLI

-256 DACLATNARGAIVV
+256 DAGLAVNERGAIVI
-270 DDQFRVAGAEGV
+270 DDQFRVAGAEDI

-287 AIETTDR
+287 AVETTDR
-294 IFGEKVQ
+294 IFGEKTQ

-330 GSSIVRVF
+330 GSSIVHVF
-338 KLQAAST
+338 KVQAAST

-350 QLRQMGVDYQS
+350 QLKQMGVDYRS

-376 SQMSLKVLYAPADGK
+376 SQISLKVLYAPEDGK
-391 LFGAQAVGQDMGIDK
+391 LYGAQAVGQEGCDK
-406 TIDVIATAISGGM
+406 TIDVIATAIAGDMS
-419 TVYDLTD
+419 VYDLAD

-445 GYIAENIA
+445 GYIAENLRD
-453 SGEPYLD
+453 GEAYFD
-460 DIAHVEDLV
+460 DVAHIEGLV
-469 ARGATV
+469 ASGATV

-490 SSIQIPL
+490 STLQIPL
-497 PELRGRLAEVPADS
+497 PELRKRLHEVPADG

-524 IACRILQQNGIDAIN
+524 IASRILQQNGIDAIN
-539 LGGGAKLH
+539 VGGGAKLYT
-547 AQSKL
+547 QSKL

>member
-24 LDENAEIVLF
+24 LDETAEIVLF

-55 GKREQLLVQ
+55 PKREQLLVQ
-64 DVKTMTAWFDL
+64 DVKTMNAWFNL
-75 EIHTRTEVT
+75 EIHTKAEVIAIQPEQKT
-84 ALHPA
+84 
-89 EKMVTVKDLATGE
+89 VTVRYLRTGE
-102 SRQERYDALVLSPGA
+102 ERQERYDVLVLSPGA
-117 SPVVPPLEGLDAA
+117 SPIVPRLEGLEEAR
-130 QDRIFTIRNIADV
+130 DRIFTIRNIADV
-143 DALKGFMDTNA
+143 DALKGFMDTTA
-154 PKKAVVVGG
+154 PKTAVVVGG

-181 HLVEAADQVMAPLD
+181 HLVEAADQVMTALD

-200 LVAAELKKNGVRLT
+200 LIAAELKKNGVKLS
-214 LGTAIKGFADDGRT
+214 LGTAIQGFADAGKT
-228 VLLADGS
+228 VVLADGS
-235 QIATDLT
+235 RIATDLT
-242 VLAIGVRPESGLIK
+242 VLAIGVRPESWLIK
-256 DACLATNARGAIVV
+256 DAGLAVNERGAIVI
-270 DDQFRVAGAEGV
+270 DDQFRVAGAEDI

-287 AIETTDR
+287 AVETTDR
-294 IFGEKVQ
+294 IFGEKTQ

-338 KLQAAST
+338 KVQAAST

-350 QLRQMGVDYQS
+350 QLKQMGVDYRS

-376 SQMSLKVLYAPADGK
+376 SQISLKVLYAPEDGK
-391 LFGAQAVGQDMGIDK
+391 LYGAQAVGQEGCDK
-406 TIDVIATAISGGM
+406 TIDVIATAIAGDMS
-419 TVYDLTD
+419 VYDLAD

-445 GYIAENIA
+445 GYIAENLRD
-453 SGEPYLD
+453 GEAYFD
-460 DIAHVEDLV
+460 DVAHIEGLV
-469 ARGATV
+469 ASGATV

-490 SSIQIPL
+490 STLQIPL
-497 PELRGRLAEVPADS
+497 PELRKRLHEVPADG

-524 IACRILQQNGIDAIN
+524 IASRILQQNGIDAIN
-539 LGGGAKLH
+539 VGGGAKLYT
-547 AQSKL
+547 QSKL

>member
-24 LDENAEIVLF
+24 LDEKAEIVLF

-55 GKREQLLVQ
+55 PKREQLLVQ
-64 DVKTMTAWFDL
+64 DVKTMNAWFNL
-75 EIHTRTEVT
+75 EIHTKAEVIAIQPEQKT
-84 ALHPA
+84 
-89 EKMVTVKDLATGE
+89 VTVRYLRTGE
-102 SRQERYDALVLSPGA
+102 ERQERYDVLVLSPGA
-117 SPVVPPLEGLDAA
+117 SPIVPRLEGLEEAR
-130 QDRIFTIRNIADV
+130 DRIFTIRNIADV
-143 DALKGFMDTNA
+143 DALKGFMDTTA
-154 PKKAVVVGG
+154 PKTAVVVGG

-181 HLVEAADQVMAPLD
+181 HLVEAADQVMTALD

-200 LVAAELKKNGVRLT
+200 LIAAELKKNGVKLS
-214 LGTAIKGFADDGRT
+214 LGTAIQGFADAGKT
-228 VLLADGS
+228 VVLADGS
-235 QIATDLT
+235 RIATDLT
-242 VLAIGVRPESGLIK
+242 VLAIGMRPESGLIK
-256 DACLATNARGAIVV
+256 DASLAVNERGAIII
-270 DDQFRVAGAEGV
+270 DDQFRVAGAEDI

-287 AIETTDR
+287 AVETTDR
-294 IFGEKVQ
+294 IFGEKTQ

-338 KLQAAST
+338 KVQAASA

-350 QLRQMGVDYQS
+350 QLKQMGVDYRS

-376 SQMSLKVLYAPADGK
+376 SQISLKVLYAPEDGK
-391 LFGAQAVGQDMGIDK
+391 LYGAQAVGQEGCDK
-406 TIDVIATAISGGM
+406 TIDVIATAIAGGM
-419 TVYDLTD
+419 SVYDLTD

-445 GYIAENIA
+445 GYIAENLRD
-453 SGEPYLD
+453 GEAYFD
-460 DIAHVEDLV
+460 DVAHIEGLV
-469 ARGATV
+469 ASGATV

-490 SSIQIPL
+490 STLQIPL
-497 PELRGRLAEVPADS
+497 PELRKRLHEVPADG

-524 IACRILQQNGIDAIN
+524 IASRILQQNGIDAIN
-539 LGGGAKLH
+539 VGGGAKLYT
-547 AQSKL
+547 QSKL

>member
-24 LDENAEIVLF
+24 LDETAEIVLF

-55 GKREQLLVQ
+55 PKREQLLVQ
-64 DVKTMTAWFDL
+64 DVKTMNAWFNL
-75 EIHTRTEVT
+75 EIHTKAEVIAIQPEQKT
-84 ALHPA
+84 
-89 EKMVTVKDLATGE
+89 VTVRYLRTGE
-102 SRQERYDALVLSPGA
+102 ERQERYDVLVLSPGA
-117 SPVVPPLEGLDAA
+117 SPIVPRLEGLEEAR
-130 QDRIFTIRNIADV
+130 DRIFTIRNIADV
-143 DALKGFMDTNA
+143 DALKGFMDTTA
-154 PKKAVVVGG
+154 PKTAVVVGG

-181 HLVEAADQVMAPLD
+181 HLVEAADQVMTALD

-200 LVAAELKKNGVRLT
+200 LIAAELKKNGVKLS
-214 LGTAIKGFADDGRT
+214 LGTAIQGFADAGKT
-228 VLLADGS
+228 VVLADGS
-235 QIATDLT
+235 RIATDLT

-256 DACLATNARGAIVV
+256 DAGLAVNERGAIVI
-270 DDQFRVAGAEGV
+270 DDQFRVAGAEDI

-287 AIETTDR
+287 AVETTDR
-294 IFGEKVQ
+294 IFGEKTQ

-338 KLQAAST
+338 KVQAAST

-350 QLRQMGVDYQS
+350 QLKQMGMDYRS

-376 SQMSLKVLYAPADGK
+376 SQISLKVLYAPEDGK
-391 LFGAQAVGQDMGIDK
+391 LYGAQAVGQEGCDK
-406 TIDVIATAISGGM
+406 TIDVIATAIAGDMS
-419 TVYDLTD
+419 VYDLAD

-445 GYIAENIA
+445 GYIAENLRD
-453 SGEPYLD
+453 GEAYFD
-460 DIAHVEDLV
+460 DVAHIEGLV
-469 ARGATV
+469 ASGATV

-490 SSIQIPL
+490 STLQIPL
-497 PELRGRLAEVPADS
+497 PELRKRLHEVPADG

-524 IACRILQQNGIDAIN
+524 IASRILQQNGIDAIN
-539 LGGGAKLH
+539 VGGGARLYT
-547 AQSKL
+547 QSKL

>member
-24 LDENAEIVLF
+24 LDEKAEIVLF

-55 GKREQLLVQ
+55 PKREQLLVQ
-64 DVKTMTAWFDL
+64 DVKTMNAWFNL
-75 EIHTRTEVT
+75 EIHTKAEVIAIQPEQKT
-84 ALHPA
+84 
-89 EKMVTVKDLATGE
+89 VTVRYLRTGE
-102 SRQERYDALVLSPGA
+102 ERQERYDVLVLSPGA
-117 SPVVPPLEGLDAA
+117 SPIVPRLEGLEEAR
-130 QDRIFTIRNIADV
+130 DRIFTIRNIADV
-143 DALKGFMDTNA
+143 DALKGFMDTTA
-154 PKKAVVVGG
+154 PKTAVVVGG

-181 HLVEAADQVMAPLD
+181 HLVEAADQVMTALD

-200 LVAAELKKNGVRLT
+200 LIAAELKKNGVKLS
-214 LGTAIKGFADDGRT
+214 LGTAIQGFADAGKT
-228 VLLADGS
+228 VVLADGS
-235 QIATDLT
+235 RIATDLI

-256 DACLATNARGAIVV
+256 DAGLAVNERGAIVIY
-270 DDQFRVAGAEGV
+270 DQFRVAGAEDI

-287 AIETTDR
+287 AVETTDR
-294 IFGEKVQ
+294 IFGEKTQ

-338 KLQAAST
+338 KVQAAST

-350 QLRQMGVDYQS
+350 QLKQMGVDYRS

-376 SQMSLKVLYAPADGK
+376 SQISLKVLYAPEDGK
-391 LFGAQAVGQDMGIDK
+391 LYGAQAVGQEGCDK
-406 TIDVIATAISGGM
+406 TIDVIATAIAGDMS
-419 TVYDLTD
+419 VYDLAD

-445 GYIAENIA
+445 GYIAENLRD
-453 SGEPYLD
+453 GEAYFD
-460 DIAHVEDLV
+460 DVAHIEGLV
-469 ARGATV
+469 ASGATV

-490 SSIQIPL
+490 STLQIPL
-497 PELRGRLAEVPADS
+497 PELRKRLHEVPADG

-524 IACRILQQNGIDAIN
+524 IASRILQQNGIDAIN
-539 LGGGAKLH
+539 VGGGAKLYT
-547 AQSKL
+547 QSKL

>member
-89 EKMVTVKDLATGE
+89 EKMVTVKDLTTGE

-143 DALKGFMDTNA
+143 DALKGFMDANA

-200 LVAAELKKNGVRLT
+200 LVAAELKKNGVQLT
-214 LGTAIKGFADDGRT
+214 LSTAIKGFADNGRT

-235 QIATDLT
+235 QIATDFT

-256 DACLATNARGAIVV
+256 DAGLATNARGAIMV

-391 LFGAQAVGQDMGIDK
+391 LYGAQAVGQDMGIDK

>member
-24 LDENAEIVLF
+24 LDETAEIVLF

-55 GKREQLLVQ
+55 PKREQLLVQ
-64 DVKTMTAWFDL
+64 DVKTMNAWFNL
-75 EIHTRTEVT
+75 EIHTKAEVIAIQPEQKT
-84 ALHPA
+84 
-89 EKMVTVKDLATGE
+89 VTVRYLRTGE
-102 SRQERYDALVLSPGA
+102 ERQERYDVLVLSPGA
-117 SPVVPPLEGLDAA
+117 SPIVPRLEGLEEAR
-130 QDRIFTIRNIADV
+130 DRIFTIRNIADV
-143 DALKGFMDTNA
+143 DALKGFMDTTA
-154 PKKAVVVGG
+154 AKTAVVVGG

-181 HLVEAADQVMAPLD
+181 HLVEAADQVMTALD

-200 LVAAELKKNGVRLT
+200 LIAAELKKNGVKLS
-214 LGTAIKGFADDGRT
+214 LGTAIHGFADAGKT
-228 VLLADGS
+228 VVLADGS
-235 QIATDLT
+235 RIATDLT

-256 DACLATNARGAIVV
+256 DAGLAVNERGAIVI
-270 DDQFRVAGAEGV
+270 DDQFRVAGAEDI

-287 AIETTDR
+287 AVETTDR
-294 IFGEKVQ
+294 IFGEKTQ

-338 KLQAAST
+338 KVQAAST

-350 QLRQMGVDYQS
+350 QLKQMGVDYRS

-376 SQMSLKVLYAPADGK
+376 SQISLKVLYAPEDGK
-391 LFGAQAVGQDMGIDK
+391 LYGAQAVGQEGCDK
-406 TIDVIATAISGGM
+406 TIDVIATAIAGGM
-419 TVYDLTD
+419 SVYDLTD
-426 VELCYAPPFNTAK
+426 VEPCYAPPFNTAK

-445 GYIAENIA
+445 GYIAENLRD
-453 SGEPYLD
+453 GEAYFD
-460 DIAHVEDLV
+460 DVAHIEGLV
-469 ARGATV
+469 ASGATV

-490 SSIQIPL
+490 STLQIPL
-497 PELRGRLAEVPADS
+497 PELRKRLHEVPADG

-524 IACRILQQNGIDAIN
+524 IASRILQQNGIDAIN
-539 LGGGAKLH
+539 VGGGAKLYT
-547 AQSKL
+547 QSKL

>member
-24 LDENAEIVLF
+24 LDETAEIVLF

-55 GKREQLLVQ
+55 PKREQLLVQ
-64 DVKTMTAWFDL
+64 DVKTMNAWFNL
-75 EIHTRTEVT
+75 EIHTKAEVIAIQPEQKT
-84 ALHPA
+84 
-89 EKMVTVKDLATGE
+89 VTVRYLRTGE
-102 SRQERYDALVLSPGA
+102 ERQERYDVLVLSPGA
-117 SPVVPPLEGLDAA
+117 SPIVPRLEGLEEARN
-130 QDRIFTIRNIADV
+130 RIFTIRNIADV
-143 DALKGFMDTNA
+143 DALKGFMDTTA
-154 PKKAVVVGG
+154 PKTAVVVGG

-181 HLVEAADQVMAPLD
+181 HLVEAADQVMTALD

-200 LVAAELKKNGVRLT
+200 LIAAELKKNGVKLS
-214 LGTAIKGFADDGRT
+214 LGTAIQGFADAGKT
-228 VLLADGS
+228 VVLADGS
-235 QIATDLT
+235 RIATDLT

-256 DACLATNARGAIVV
+256 DAGLAVNERGAIVI
-270 DDQFRVAGAEGV
+270 DDQFRVAGAEDI

-287 AIETTDR
+287 AVETTDR
-294 IFGEKVQ
+294 IFGEKTQ

-338 KLQAAST
+338 KVQAAST

-350 QLRQMGVDYQS
+350 QLKQMGVDYRS

-376 SQMSLKVLYAPADGK
+376 SQISLKVLYAPEDGK
-391 LFGAQAVGQDMGIDK
+391 LYGAQAVGQEGCDK
-406 TIDVIATAISGGM
+406 TIDVIATAIAGDMS
-419 TVYDLTD
+419 VYDLAD

-445 GYIAENIA
+445 GYIAENLRD
-453 SGEPYLD
+453 GEAYFD
-460 DIAHVEDLV
+460 DVAHIEGLV
-469 ARGATV
+469 ASGATV

-490 SSIQIPL
+490 STLQIPL
-497 PELRGRLAEVPADS
+497 PELRKRLHEVPADG

-524 IACRILQQNGIDAIN
+524 IASRILQQNGIDAIN
-539 LGGGAKLH
+539 VGGGAKLYT
-547 AQSKL
+547 QSKL

>member
-24 LDENAEIVLF
+24 LDETAEIVLF

-55 GKREQLLVQ
+55 PKREQLLVQ
-64 DVKTMTAWFDL
+64 DVKTMNAWFNL
-75 EIHTRTEVT
+75 EIHTKAEVIAIQPEQKT
-84 ALHPA
+84 
-89 EKMVTVKDLATGE
+89 VTVRYLRTGE
-102 SRQERYDALVLSPGA
+102 ERQERYDVLVLSPGA
-117 SPVVPPLEGLDAA
+117 SPIVPRLEGLEEAR
-130 QDRIFTIRNIADV
+130 DRIFTIRNIADV
-143 DALKGFMDTNA
+143 DALKGFMDTTA
-154 PKKAVVVGG
+154 PKTAVVVGG

-181 HLVEAADQVMAPLD
+181 HLVEAADQVMTALD

-200 LVAAELKKNGVRLT
+200 LIAAELKKNGVKLS
-214 LGTAIKGFADDGRT
+214 LGTAIQGFADAGKT
-228 VLLADGS
+228 VVLADGS
-235 QIATDLT
+235 RIATDLT

-256 DACLATNARGAIVV
+256 DAGLAVNERGAIVI
-270 DDQFRVAGAEGV
+270 DDQFRVAGAEDI

-287 AIETTDR
+287 AVETTDR
-294 IFGEKVQ
+294 IFGEKTQ

-308 NRMGRMVADIICGK
+308 NRMGRMAADIICGK

-338 KLQAAST
+338 KMQAAAT

-350 QLRQMGVDYQS
+350 QLKQMGVDYRS

-376 SQMSLKVLYAPADGK
+376 SQISLKVLYAPEDGK
-391 LFGAQAVGQDMGIDK
+391 LYGAQAVGQEGCDK
-406 TIDVIATAISGGM
+406 TIDVIATAIAGDMS
-419 TVYDLTD
+419 VYDLAD

-445 GYIAENIA
+445 GYIAENLRD
-453 SGEPYLD
+453 GEAYFD
-460 DIAHVEDLV
+460 DVAHIEGLV
-469 ARGATV
+469 ASGATV

-490 SSIQIPL
+490 STLQIPL
-497 PELRGRLAEVPADS
+497 PELRKRLHEVPADG

-524 IACRILQQNGIDAIN
+524 IASRILQQNGIDAIN
-539 LGGGAKLH
+539 VGGGAKLYT
-547 AQSKL
+547 QSKL

>member
-24 LDENAEIVLF
+24 LDEKAEIVLF

-55 GKREQLLVQ
+55 PKREQLLVQ
-64 DVKTMTAWFDL
+64 DVKTMNAWFNL
-75 EIHTRTEVT
+75 EIHTKAEVIAIQPEQKT
-84 ALHPA
+84 
-89 EKMVTVKDLATGE
+89 VTVRYLRTGE
-102 SRQERYDALVLSPGA
+102 ERQERYDVLVLSPGA
-117 SPVVPPLEGLDAA
+117 SPIVPRLEGLEEAR
-130 QDRIFTIRNIADV
+130 DRIFTIRNIADV
-143 DALKGFMDTNA
+143 DALKGFMDTTA
-154 PKKAVVVGG
+154 PKTAVVVGG

-181 HLVEAADQVMAPLD
+181 HLVEAADQVMTALD

-200 LVAAELKKNGVRLT
+200 LIAAELKKNGVKLS
-214 LGTAIKGFADDGRT
+214 LGAAIQGFADAGKT
-228 VLLADGS
+228 VVLADS
-235 QIATDLT
+235 SRIATDLT

-256 DACLATNARGAIVV
+256 DAGLAVNERGAIVI
-270 DDQFRVAGAEGV
+270 DDQFRVAGAEDI

-287 AIETTDR
+287 AVETTDR
-294 IFGEKVQ
+294 IFGEKTQ

-338 KLQAAST
+338 KVQAAAT

-350 QLRQMGVDYQS
+350 QLKQMGVDYRS

-376 SQMSLKVLYAPADGK
+376 SQISLKVLYAPEDGK
-391 LFGAQAVGQDMGIDK
+391 LYGAQAVGQEGCDK
-406 TIDVIATAISGGM
+406 TIDVIATAIAGGM
-419 TVYDLTD
+419 SVYDLAD

-445 GYIAENIA
+445 GYIAENLRD
-453 SGEPYLD
+453 GEAYFD
-460 DIAHVEDLV
+460 DVAHIEGLV
-469 ARGATV
+469 ASGATV

-490 SSIQIPL
+490 STLQIPL
-497 PELRGRLAEVPADS
+497 PELRKRLHEVPADG

-524 IACRILQQNGIDAIN
+524 IASRILQQNGIDAIN
-539 LGGGAKLH
+539 VGGGAKLYT
-547 AQSKL
+547 QSKL

>member
-24 LDENAEIVLF
+24 LDEKAEIVLF

-55 GKREQLLVQ
+55 PKREQLLVQ
-64 DVKTMTAWFDL
+64 DVKTMNAWFNL
-75 EIHTRTEVT
+75 EIHTKAEVIAIQPEQKT
-84 ALHPA
+84 
-89 EKMVTVKDLATGE
+89 VTVRYLRTGE
-102 SRQERYDALVLSPGA
+102 ERQERYDVLVLSPGA
-117 SPVVPPLEGLDAA
+117 SPIVPRLEGLEEAR
-130 QDRIFTIRNIADV
+130 DRIFTIRNIADV
-143 DALKGFMDTNA
+143 DALKGFMDTTA
-154 PKKAVVVGG
+154 PKTAVVVGG

-181 HLVEAADQVMAPLD
+181 HLVEAADQVMTALD

-200 LVAAELKKNGVRLT
+200 LIAAELKKNGVKLS
-214 LGTAIKGFADDGRT
+214 LGTAIQGFADAGKT
-228 VLLADGS
+228 VVLADGS
-235 QIATDLT
+235 RIATDLI

-256 DACLATNARGAIVV
+256 DAGLAVNERGAIVI
-270 DDQFRVAGAEGV
+270 DDQFRVAGAEDI

-287 AIETTDR
+287 AVETTDR
-294 IFGEKVQ
+294 IFGEKTQ

-338 KLQAAST
+338 KMQAAAT

-350 QLRQMGVDYQS
+350 QLKQMGVDYRS

-376 SQMSLKVLYAPADGK
+376 SQISLKVLYAPEDGK
-391 LFGAQAVGQDMGIDK
+391 LYGAQAVGQEGCDK
-406 TIDVIATAISGGM
+406 TIDVIATAIAGDMS
-419 TVYDLTD
+419 VYDLAD

-439 SAVNYA
+439 STVNYA
-445 GYIAENIA
+445 GYIAENLRD
-453 SGEPYLD
+453 GEAYFD
-460 DIAHVEDLV
+460 DVAHIEGLV
-469 ARGATV
+469 ANGATV

-490 SSIQIPL
+490 STLQIPL
-497 PELRGRLAEVPADS
+497 PELRKRLHEVPADG

-524 IACRILQQNGIDAIN
+524 IASRILQQNGIDAIN
-539 LGGGAKLH
+539 VGGGAKLYT
-547 AQSKL
+547 QSKL

>member
-24 LDENAEIVLF
+24 LDEKAEIVLF

-55 GKREQLLVQ
+55 PKREQLLVQ
-64 DVKTMTAWFDL
+64 DVKTMNAWFNL
-75 EIHTRTEVT
+75 EIHTKAEVIAIQPEQKT
-84 ALHPA
+84 
-89 EKMVTVKDLATGE
+89 VTVRYLRTGE
-102 SRQERYDALVLSPGA
+102 ERQERYDVLVLSPGA
-117 SPVVPPLEGLDAA
+117 SPIVPRLEGLEEAR
-130 QDRIFTIRNIADV
+130 DRIFTIRNIADV
-143 DALKGFMDTNA
+143 DALKGFMDTTA
-154 PKKAVVVGG
+154 PKTAVVVGG

-181 HLVEAADQVMAPLD
+181 HLVEAADQVMTALD

-200 LVAAELKKNGVRLT
+200 LIAAELKKNGVKLS
-214 LGTAIKGFADDGRT
+214 LGTAIQGFADAGKT
-228 VLLADGS
+228 VVLADGS
-235 QIATDLT
+235 RIATDLI

-256 DACLATNARGAIVV
+256 DAGLAVNERGAIVI
-270 DDQFRVAGAEGV
+270 DDQFRVAGAEDI

-287 AIETTDR
+287 AVETTDR
-294 IFGEKVQ
+294 IFGEKTQ

-308 NRMGRMVADIICGK
+308 NRMGRMVADIICDK

-338 KLQAAST
+338 KVQAAST

-350 QLRQMGVDYQS
+350 QLKQMGVDYRS

-376 SQMSLKVLYAPADGK
+376 SQISLKVLYAPEDGK
-391 LFGAQAVGQDMGIDK
+391 LYGAQAVCQDMGIDK
-406 TIDVIATAISGGM
+406 TIDVIATAIAGDMS
-419 TVYDLTD
+419 VYDLAD

-445 GYIAENIA
+445 GYIAENLRD
-453 SGEPYLD
+453 GEAYFD
-460 DIAHVEDLV
+460 DVAHIEGLV
-469 ARGATV
+469 ASGATV

-490 SSIQIPL
+490 STLQIPL
-497 PELRGRLAEVPADS
+497 PELRKRLHEIPADG

-524 IACRILQQNGIDAIN
+524 IASRILQQNGIDAIN
-539 LGGGAKLH
+539 VGGGAKLYT
-547 AQSKL
+547 QSKL

>member
-24 LDENAEIVLF
+24 LDEKAGIVLF

-55 GKREQLLVQ
+55 PKREQLLVQ
-64 DVKTMTAWFDL
+64 DVKTMNAWFNL
-75 EIHTRTEVT
+75 EIHTKAEVIAIQPEQKT
-84 ALHPA
+84 
-89 EKMVTVKDLATGE
+89 VTVRYLRTGE
-102 SRQERYDALVLSPGA
+102 ERQERYDVLVLSPGA
-117 SPVVPPLEGLDAA
+117 SPIVPRLEGLEEAR
-130 QDRIFTIRNIADV
+130 DRIFTIRNIADV
-143 DALKGFMDTNA
+143 DALKGFMDTAA
-154 PKKAVVVGG
+154 PKTAVVVGG

-173 LRHKGLDV
+173 LRHQGLDV
-181 HLVEAADQVMAPLD
+181 HLVEAAEQVMTALD

-200 LVAAELKKNGVRLT
+200 LIAAELKKNGVKLS
-214 LGTAIKGFADDGRT
+214 LGTAIQGFADAGKT
-228 VLLADGS
+228 VVLADGS
-235 QIATDLT
+235 RIATDLT

-256 DACLATNARGAIVV
+256 DAGLAVNERGAIVI
-270 DDQFRVAGAEGV
+270 DDQFRVAGAEDI

-287 AIETTDR
+287 AVETTDR
-294 IFGEKVQ
+294 IFGEKTQ

-338 KLQAAST
+338 KVQAAST

-350 QLRQMGVDYQS
+350 QLKQMGVDYRS

-376 SQMSLKVLYAPADGK
+376 SQISLKVLYAPEDGK
-391 LFGAQAVGQDMGIDK
+391 LYGAQAVGQEGCDK
-406 TIDVIATAISGGM
+406 TIDVIATAIAGDMS
-419 TVYDLTD
+419 VYDLAD

-445 GYIAENIA
+445 GYIAENLRD
-453 SGEPYLD
+453 GEAYFD
-460 DIAHVEDLV
+460 DVAHIEGLV
-469 ARGATV
+469 ASGATV

-490 SSIQIPL
+490 STLQIPL
-497 PELRGRLAEVPADS
+497 PELRKRLHEVPADG

-524 IACRILQQNGIDAIN
+524 IASRILQQNGIDAIN
-539 LGGGAKLH
+539 VGGGAKLYT
-547 AQSKL
+547 QSKL

>member
-24 LDENAEIVLF
+24 LDETAEIVLF

-55 GKREQLLVQ
+55 PKREQLLVQ
-64 DVKTMTAWFDL
+64 DVKTMNAWFNL
-75 EIHTRTEVT
+75 EIHTKAEVIAIQPEQKT
-84 ALHPA
+84 
-89 EKMVTVKDLATGE
+89 VTIRYLRTGE
-102 SRQERYDALVLSPGA
+102 ERQERYDVLVLSPGA
-117 SPVVPPLEGLDAA
+117 SPIVPRLEGLEEAR
-130 QDRIFTIRNIADV
+130 DRIFTIRNIADV
-143 DALKGFMDTNA
+143 DALKGFMDTTA
-154 PKKAVVVGG
+154 PKTAVVVGG

-181 HLVEAADQVMAPLD
+181 HLVEAADQVMTALD

-200 LVAAELKKNGVRLT
+200 LIAAELKKNGVKLS
-214 LGTAIKGFADDGRT
+214 LGTAIQGFADAGKT
-228 VLLADGS
+228 VVLADGS
-235 QIATDLT
+235 RIATDLI

-256 DACLATNARGAIVV
+256 DASLAVNERGAIVI
-270 DDQFRVAGAEGV
+270 DDQFRVAGAEDI

-287 AIETTDR
+287 AVETTDR
-294 IFGEKVQ
+294 IFGEKTQ

-338 KLQAAST
+338 KVQAAST

-350 QLRQMGVDYQS
+350 QLKQMGVDYRS

-376 SQMSLKVLYAPADGK
+376 SQISLKVLYAPEDGK
-391 LFGAQAVGQDMGIDK
+391 LYGAQAVGQEGCDK
-406 TIDVIATAISGGM
+406 TIDVIATAIAGNMS
-419 TVYDLTD
+419 VYDLAD

-445 GYIAENIA
+445 GYIAENLRD
-453 SGEPYLD
+453 GEAYFD
-460 DIAHVEDLV
+460 DVAHIEGLV
-469 ARGATV
+469 ASGATV

-490 SSIQIPL
+490 STLQIPL
-497 PELRGRLAEVPADS
+497 PELRKRLHEVPADG

-524 IACRILQQNGIDAIN
+524 IASRILQQNGIDAIN
-539 LGGGAKLH
+539 VGGGAKLYT
-547 AQSKL
+547 QSKL

>member
-24 LDENAEIVLF
+24 LDETAEIVLF

-55 GKREQLLVQ
+55 PKREQLLVQ
-64 DVKTMTAWFDL
+64 DVKTMNAWFNL
-75 EIHTRTEVT
+75 EIHTKAEVIAIQPEQKT
-84 ALHPA
+84 
-89 EKMVTVKDLATGE
+89 VTVRYLRTGE
-102 SRQERYDALVLSPGA
+102 ERQEHYDVLVLSPGA
-117 SPVVPPLEGLDAA
+117 SPIVPRLEGLEEAR
-130 QDRIFTIRNIADV
+130 DRIFTIRNIADV
-143 DALKGFMDTNA
+143 DALKGFMDTTA
-154 PKKAVVVGG
+154 PKTAVVVGG

-181 HLVEAADQVMAPLD
+181 HLVEAADQVMTALD

-200 LVAAELKKNGVRLT
+200 LIAAELKKNGVKLS
-214 LGTAIKGFADDGRT
+214 LGTAIQGFADAGKT
-228 VLLADGS
+228 VVLADGS
-235 QIATDLT
+235 RIATDLT

-256 DACLATNARGAIVV
+256 DAGLAVNERGAIVI
-270 DDQFRVAGAEGV
+270 DDQFRVAGAEDI

-287 AIETTDR
+287 AVETTDR
-294 IFGEKVQ
+294 IFGEKTQ

-338 KLQAAST
+338 KVQAAST

-350 QLRQMGVDYQS
+350 QLRQMGVDYRS

-376 SQMSLKVLYAPADGK
+376 SQISLKVLYAPEDGK
-391 LFGAQAVGQDMGIDK
+391 LYGAQAVGQEGCDK
-406 TIDVIATAISGGM
+406 TIDVIATAIAGDMS
-419 TVYDLTD
+419 VYDLAD

-445 GYIAENIA
+445 GYIAENLRD
-453 SGEPYLD
+453 GEAYFD
-460 DIAHVEDLV
+460 DVAHIEGLV
-469 ARGATV
+469 ASGATV

-490 SSIQIPL
+490 STLQIPL
-497 PELRGRLAEVPADS
+497 PELRKRLHEVPADG

-524 IACRILQQNGIDAIN
+524 IASRILQQNGIDAIN
-539 LGGGAKLH
+539 VGGGAKLYT
-547 AQSKL
+547 QSKL

>member
-24 LDENAEIVLF
+24 LDETAEIVLF

-55 GKREQLLVQ
+55 PKREQLLVQ
-64 DVKTMTAWFDL
+64 DVKTMNAWFNL
-75 EIHTRTEVT
+75 EIHTKAEVIAIQPEQKT
-84 ALHPA
+84 
-89 EKMVTVKDLATGE
+89 VTVRYLRTGE
-102 SRQERYDALVLSPGA
+102 ERQERYDVLVLSPGA
-117 SPVVPPLEGLDAA
+117 SPIVPRLEGLEEAR
-130 QDRIFTIRNIADV
+130 DRIFTIRNIADV
-143 DALKGFMDTNA
+143 DALKGFMDTTA
-154 PKKAVVVGG
+154 PKTAVVVGG

-181 HLVEAADQVMAPLD
+181 HLVEAADQVMTALD

-200 LVAAELKKNGVRLT
+200 LIAAELKKNGVKLS
-214 LGTAIKGFADDGRT
+214 LGTAIQGFADAGKT
-228 VLLADGS
+228 VVLADGS
-235 QIATDLT
+235 RIATDLT

-256 DACLATNARGAIVV
+256 DAGLAVNERGAIVI
-270 DDQFRVAGAEGV
+270 DDQFRVAGAEDI

-287 AIETTDR
+287 AVETTDR
-294 IFGEKVQ
+294 IFGEKTQ

-338 KLQAAST
+338 KVQAAST

-350 QLRQMGVDYQS
+350 QLKQMGMDYRS

-376 SQMSLKVLYAPADGK
+376 SQISLKVLYAPEDGK
-391 LFGAQAVGQDMGIDK
+391 LYGAQAVGQEGCDK
-406 TIDVIATAISGGM
+406 TIDVIATAIAGDMS
-419 TVYDLTD
+419 VYDLAD

-445 GYIAENIA
+445 GYIAENLRD
-453 SGEPYLD
+453 GEAYFD
-460 DIAHVEDLV
+460 DVAHIEGLV
-469 ARGATV
+469 ASGATV
-475 LDVRGKKEIEKVPLP
+475 LDVRGKKESEKVPLP
-490 SSIQIPL
+490 STLQIPL
-497 PELRGRLAEVPADS
+497 PELRKRLHEVPADG

-524 IACRILQQNGIDAIN
+524 IASRILQQNGIDSIN
-539 LGGGAKLH
+539 VGGGAKLYT
-547 AQSKL
+547 QSKL

>member
-24 LDENAEIVLF
+24 LDETAEIVLF

-55 GKREQLLVQ
+55 PKREQLLVQ
-64 DVKTMTAWFDL
+64 DVKTMNAWFNL
-75 EIHTRTEVT
+75 EIHTKAEVIAIQPEQKT
-84 ALHPA
+84 
-89 EKMVTVKDLATGE
+89 VTVRYLRTGE
-102 SRQERYDALVLSPGA
+102 ERQERYDVLVLSPGA
-117 SPVVPPLEGLDAA
+117 SPIVPRLEGLEEAR
-130 QDRIFTIRNIADV
+130 DRIFTIRNIADV
-143 DALKGFMDTNA
+143 DALKGFMDTTA
-154 PKKAVVVGG
+154 PKTAVVVGG

-181 HLVEAADQVMAPLD
+181 HLVEAADQVMTALD

-200 LVAAELKKNGVRLT
+200 LIAAELKKNGVKLS
-214 LGTAIKGFADDGRT
+214 LGTAIHGFADAGKT
-228 VLLADGS
+228 VVLADGS
-235 QIATDLT
+235 RIATDLT

-256 DACLATNARGAIVV
+256 DAGLAVNERGAIVI
-270 DDQFRVAGAEGV
+270 DDQFRVAGAEDI

-287 AIETTDR
+287 AVETTDR
-294 IFGEKVQ
+294 IFGEKTQ

-338 KLQAAST
+338 KVQAAST

-350 QLRQMGVDYQS
+350 QLKQMGVDYRS

-376 SQMSLKVLYAPADGK
+376 SQISLKVLYAPEDGK
-391 LFGAQAVGQDMGIDK
+391 LYGAQAVGQEGCDK
-406 TIDVIATAISGGM
+406 TIDVIATAIAGDMS
-419 TVYDLTD
+419 VYDLTD

-445 GYIAENIA
+445 GYIAENLRD
-453 SGEPYLD
+453 GEAYFD
-460 DIAHVEDLV
+460 DVAHIDGLV
-469 ARGATV
+469 ASGATV

-490 SSIQIPL
+490 STLQIPL
-497 PELRGRLAEVPADS
+497 PELRKRLHEVPADG

-524 IACRILQQNGIDAIN
+524 IASRILQQNGIDAIN
-539 LGGGAKLH
+539 VGGGAKLYT
-547 AQSKL
+547 QSKL

>member
-24 LDENAEIVLF
+24 LDETAEIVLF

-55 GKREQLLVQ
+55 PKREQLLVQ
-64 DVKTMTAWFDL
+64 DVKTMNAWFNL
-75 EIHTRTEVT
+75 EIHTKAEVIAIQPEQKT
-84 ALHPA
+84 
-89 EKMVTVKDLATGE
+89 VTVRYLRTGE
-102 SRQERYDALVLSPGA
+102 ERQERYDVLVLSPGA
-117 SPVVPPLEGLDAA
+117 SPIVPRLEGLEEAR
-130 QDRIFTIRNIADV
+130 DRIFTIRNIADV
-143 DALKGFMDTNA
+143 DALKGFMDTTA
-154 PKKAVVVGG
+154 PKTAVVVGG

-181 HLVEAADQVMAPLD
+181 HLVEAADQVMTALD

-200 LVAAELKKNGVRLT
+200 LIAAELKKNGVKLS
-214 LGTAIKGFADDGRT
+214 LGTAIQGFADAGKT
-228 VLLADGS
+228 VVLADGS
-235 QIATDLT
+235 RIATDLT
-242 VLAIGVRPESGLIK
+242 VLAIG
-256 DACLATNARGAIVV
+256 DAV
-270 DDQFRVAGAEGV
+270 
-282 YAIGD
+282 
-287 AIETTDR
+287 ETTDR
-294 IFGEKVQ
+294 IFGEKTQ

-338 KLQAAST
+338 KVQAAST

-350 QLRQMGVDYQS
+350 QLKQMGVDYRS

-376 SQMSLKVLYAPADGK
+376 SQISLKVLYAPEDGK
-391 LFGAQAVGQDMGIDK
+391 LYGAQAVGQDMGIDK
-406 TIDVIATAISGGM
+406 TIDVIATAIAGGM
-419 TVYDLTD
+419 SVYDLTD

-445 GYIAENIA
+445 GYIAENLRD
-453 SGEPYLD
+453 GEAYFD
-460 DIAHVEDLV
+460 DVAHIDGLV
-469 ARGATV
+469 ASGATV

-490 SSIQIPL
+490 STLQIPL
-497 PELRGRLAEVPADS
+497 PELRKRLHEVPADG

-524 IACRILQQNGIDAIN
+524 IASRILQQNGIDAIN
-539 LGGGAKLH
+539 VGGGAKLYT
-547 AQSKL
+547 QSKL

>member
-24 LDENAEIVLF
+24 LDETAEIVLF

-55 GKREQLLVQ
+55 PKREQLLVQ
-64 DVKTMTAWFDL
+64 DVKTMNAWFNL
-75 EIHTRTEVT
+75 EIHTKAEVIAIQPEQKT
-84 ALHPA
+84 
-89 EKMVTVKDLATGE
+89 VTVRYLRTGE
-102 SRQERYDALVLSPGA
+102 ERQERYDVLVLSPGA
-117 SPVVPPLEGLDAA
+117 SPIVPRLEGLEEAR
-130 QDRIFTIRNIADV
+130 DRIFTIRNIADV
-143 DALKGFMDTNA
+143 DALKGFMDTTA
-154 PKKAVVVGG
+154 PKTAVVVGG

-181 HLVEAADQVMAPLD
+181 HLVEAADQVMTALD

-200 LVAAELKKNGVRLT
+200 LIAAELKKNGVKLS
-214 LGTAIKGFADDGRT
+214 LGTAIQGFADAGKT
-228 VLLADGS
+228 VVLADGS
-235 QIATDLT
+235 RIATDLT
-242 VLAIGVRPESGLIK
+242 VLAIGVRPESWLIK
-256 DACLATNARGAIVV
+256 DAGLAVNERGAIVI
-270 DDQFRVAGAEGV
+270 DDQFRVAGAEDI

-287 AIETTDR
+287 AVETTDR
-294 IFGEKVQ
+294 IFGEKTQ

-338 KLQAAST
+338 KVQAAST

-350 QLRQMGVDYQS
+350 QLKQMGMDYRS

-376 SQMSLKVLYAPADGK
+376 SQISLKVLYAPEDGK
-391 LFGAQAVGQDMGIDK
+391 LYGAQAVGQEGCDK
-406 TIDVIATAISGGM
+406 TIDVIATAIAGDMS
-419 TVYDLTD
+419 VYDLAD

-445 GYIAENIA
+445 GYIAENLRD
-453 SGEPYLD
+453 GEAYFD
-460 DIAHVEDLV
+460 DVAHIEGLV
-469 ARGATV
+469 ASGATV

-490 SSIQIPL
+490 STLQIPL
-497 PELRGRLAEVPADS
+497 PELRKRLHEVPADG

-524 IACRILQQNGIDAIN
+524 IASRILQQNGIDAIN
-539 LGGGAKLH
+539 VGGGAKLYT
-547 AQSKL
+547 QSKL